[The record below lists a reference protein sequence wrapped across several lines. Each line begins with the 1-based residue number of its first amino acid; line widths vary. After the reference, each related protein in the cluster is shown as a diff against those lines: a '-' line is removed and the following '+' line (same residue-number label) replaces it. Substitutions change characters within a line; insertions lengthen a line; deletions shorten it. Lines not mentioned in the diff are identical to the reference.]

1 MNIDEETL
9 RDEEKS
15 FVEWMQTIILKSNDI
30 SIIRKAYLDGFAA
43 GWSYKKQ
50 MLAQEQLQK

>member
-1 MNIDEETL
+1 MNIDQEML
-9 RDEEKS
+9 SDEEKS
-15 FVEWMQTIILKSNDI
+15 FMEWMKTIILKTNDL